1 MPKLKKMISRYMQI
15 ITLIMIVVTLVV
27 ALQVQIKGE
36 QRQAQENSNAMFYQ
50 IEQILEDNQR
60 DLPELKGEYEE
71 TCLNSA
77 KAIAYIIQ
85 YHPDVLESVEELKK
99 IAELLE
105 VDEIHIF
112 DKTGRIFTGTHPE
125 YYNLTVD
132 SGEQISFFKPMLED
146 TSLCLCQDI
155 TPNTAEA
162 KLMQYS
168 AVWSENEEFIVQVG
182 MEPVNVMK
190 VTEKNELSYIF
201 SMLRV
206 YVGVDFYAID
216 MESGEIVGSTIL
228 DSVGKDLTEV
238 GFDLEKIQKNMSG
251 FQAAINGVNSYCVF
265 KESGTNLI
273 GRVVSDDVLYR
284 DVPAN
289 TAGLTVCLILIAMIL
304 VFAVTKYMNK
314 YVIHGI
320 YDVNEKLRAI
330 TEGNL
335 EENVDIRNS
344 LEFSELSSHINA
356 LIKSLLSSTDKI
368 SYVLNQ
374 TNMHIGVYEYN
385 EKMTNVRFTEHIP
398 EILALDKETTRQFSA
413 DYKLFREYMNRLRE
427 NPVSEEKGVFCLD
440 GDREIYVKLEEIL
453 QNNDILGIVMDV
465 TEEIVKRRQI
475 EAERDV
481 DLLTGLYN
489 RRGLEN
495 KLSVLFENPEAL
507 GYGALIVLDADGLKG
522 INDKYGH
529 EKGDIYLKKISELVR
544 EFGLKECITAR
555 YGGDEFVLFL
565 YQYDSEEELVDTIK
579 TLEYIQNNSSAYLT
593 SELKIPLKFS
603 FGVSMTKGET
613 DYESLLKQAD
623 EKMYSNKRDRK
634 KGSVS

>member
-251 FQAAINGVNSYCVF
+251 WG
-265 KESGTNLI
+265 K
-273 GRVVSDDVLYR
+273 
-284 DVPAN
+284 
-289 TAGLTVCLILIAMIL
+289 CL
-304 VFAVTKYMNK
+304 
-314 YVIHGI
+314 
-320 YDVNEKLRAI
+320 LR
-330 TEGNL
+330 
-335 EENVDIRNS
+335 
-344 LEFSELSSHINA
+344 F
-356 LIKSLLSSTDKI
+356 
-368 SYVLNQ
+368 
-374 TNMHIGVYEYN
+374 
-385 EKMTNVRFTEHIP
+385 
-398 EILALDKETTRQFSA
+398 
-413 DYKLFREYMNRLRE
+413 
-427 NPVSEEKGVFCLD
+427 
-440 GDREIYVKLEEIL
+440 
-453 QNNDILGIVMDV
+453 
-465 TEEIVKRRQI
+465 
-475 EAERDV
+475 
-481 DLLTGLYN
+481 
-489 RRGLEN
+489 
-495 KLSVLFENPEAL
+495 
-507 GYGALIVLDADGLKG
+507 
-522 INDKYGH
+522 
-529 EKGDIYLKKISELVR
+529 
-544 EFGLKECITAR
+544 
-555 YGGDEFVLFL
+555 
-565 YQYDSEEELVDTIK
+565 
-579 TLEYIQNNSSAYLT
+579 
-593 SELKIPLKFS
+593 
-603 FGVSMTKGET
+603 
-613 DYESLLKQAD
+613 
-623 EKMYSNKRDRK
+623 
-634 KGSVS
+634 